1 MTGLLEITDLSA
13 GYGAFDVL
21 TQVGL
26 NVKAGEI
33 VALVGANGAGKTTL
47 LRALMGEAQVTRG
60 SISLDGQ
67 QINGARPKTL
77 LRLGIGYSP
86 QGRHLFPSLTVYD
99 NLHLGLFAFPRQH
112 RTALL
117 QNQIY
122 RMCQLFPALSDLL
135 DRSAAKL
142 SGGQQQMVSLARAL
156 MSRPRLL
163 LLDEPSMGLA
173 PAPLKTILAAVQQLS
188 KEGVATLLVEQV
200 ATISLS
206 ISDRAYVLRAGQIR
220 DHDDAATLRDD
231 HDRLHSAYFGT

>member
-142 SGGQQQMVSLARAL
+142 SGGQQQMVSLARRVDESAPPL
-156 MSRPRLL
+156 VAGRTVDGACPR
-163 LLDEPSMGLA
+163 
-173 PAPLKTILAAVQQLS
+173 AAKKLS
-188 KEGVATLLVEQV
+188 WRR
-200 ATISLS
+200 SS
-206 ISDRAYVLRAGQIR
+206 N
-220 DHDDAATLRDD
+220 
-231 HDRLHSAYFGT
+231 